1 MTVKE
6 LKEKLA
12 NVDEN
17 AEVVFYNNC
26 EECDGLVGTAVETNI
41 GDYIKNYYF
50 CGDTCLELLSY
61 RTENEDF
68 YNYAVT
74 EEGYEIK
81 DGVNPYYANKTIV
94 VLS

>member
-17 AEVVFYNNC
+17 AEVVIYNNNH
-26 EECDGLVGTAVETNI
+26 ECDGLITTVAETNI
-41 GDYIKNYYF
+41 GDYTKNYY
-50 CGDTCLELLSY
+50 CCDDTDLEFTY

-68 YNYAVT
+68 YNYTVT
-74 EEGYEIK
+74 EEGYEVR